1 MKGFLFADYY
11 HCGRSRGN
19 NLEVVVCKIIVD
31 NADLQEIKRSV
42 ARFKPDD
49 HFHVS
54 KLDSFGILSRKLA
67 SFSSN
72 YNRFHD
78 FLFSFRI
85 ASADKTRLQ
94 TNRWYT
100 AEDIANCSELIDDEE
115 LIKIFEKTL
124 EQMPKGTMSS
134 KIKKQIIEQITSNL
148 L

>member
-11 HCGRSRGN
+11 HSGRIRGN
-19 NLEVVVCKIIVD
+19 NLEVIICKIITD
-31 NADLQEIKRSV
+31 NADLQEIKKSA
-42 ARFKPDD
+42 ARFNPDD
-49 HFHVS
+49 HVHVS

-72 YNRFHD
+72 YNCFHD

-100 AEDIANCSELIDDEE
+100 AEDIANCSELTDDEE
-115 LIKIFEKTL
+115 LIKMFEKTL
-124 EQMPKGTMSS
+124 EQMPRGTMSS
-134 KIKKQIIEQITSNL
+134 KTKKQIIEQIASNL